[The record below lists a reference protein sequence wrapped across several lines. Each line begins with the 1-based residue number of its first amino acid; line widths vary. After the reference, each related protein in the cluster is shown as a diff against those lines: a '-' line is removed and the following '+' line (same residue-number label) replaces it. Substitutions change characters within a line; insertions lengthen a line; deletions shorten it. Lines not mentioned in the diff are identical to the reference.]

1 MKMTRFSILS
11 FIMLL
16 VIVFI
21 HPYADAQMSQGGVP
35 YSFRPQKA
43 NASRGYEQRDLRSQ
57 ENIPIIEMPALRRG
71 AIDSIKTNYEGQF
84 AYDFSVNIDVKTS
97 SWVDSISIGE
107 IYRLKIK
114 SSGAKSLN
122 LIFSKYHLPGGAKL
136 FIYSSDKKSLIGA
149 FTSNNNSESGVLP
162 TAPIFGDEIVVEYFE
177 PCYARSQGKLVI
189 GKINHDFKGIVA
201 NPVTHQRDGQDRL
214 SGSCMVNVNCSEGAD
229 WQVEKRSVCMILRN
243 GTLPGSGTLIN
254 NTTFDGTP
262 YILTANHVIAT
273 QQDVI
278 NCLVCFNYES
288 PTCEGGG
295 GDTSLWVEGGTLF
308 ATNYDTDFTL
318 FELKHKPKA
327 EWNPYYAG
335 WDRNETHGAGGVC
348 IHHPQGDVK
357 KISTYTMVPKTSNC
371 ELTKLPPLRDP
382 SYFYLIDQ
390 WVQIDSNHGWG
401 VTESSS
407 SGSPL
412 FNNQHR
418 VIGQLF
424 GHCID
429 NNDKCQNPANHY
441 SNYGKFHLSWKNF
454 DDNQDEQLRDWLD
467 PIGCDSMVLDGA
479 EVCPYEVNYNNS
491 YYLINVVLNHHFN
504 SGEVEIYRARFNIYS
519 TDTIDSGATID
530 YWANQS
536 IHLRPGFHAK
546 QGSRFHA
553 KIGGFSNLSCVPG
566 CFTMSVQMLDSVVY
580 LGEELCFIQTH
591 AKQYELCLH
600 NGVEFV
606 EEFDGNTNAAP
617 ICNAMQGLY
626 ITPGHY
632 TIRLKL
638 TNECDSLVET
648 FPLEIL
654 DTAYH
659 SGGPFYM
666 PPKDEEDVEDIYETN
681 SSEFSMEVFPNPTQ
695 GKVTLQ
701 VTSSKQTPYSIEIIS
716 PTGSLLYKIER
727 ITENRIVIDKTGFP
741 AGVYFIRLNNGEQM
755 ITKKLIINQ

>member
-84 AYDFSVNIDVKTS
+84 AYDFSVNIDVKAS

-114 SSGAKSLN
+114 SDGAKSLN
-122 LIFSKYHLPGGAKL
+122 LIFSKYHLPSGAKL

-162 TAPIFGDEIVVEYFE
+162 TTPIYGDEIVIEYFE
-177 PCYARSQGKLVI
+177 PCYARSQGKLMI
-189 GKINHDFKGIVA
+189 GKVNHDFVGIVA
-201 NPVTHQRDGQDRL
+201 NPDTRQRDNEYGYGF
-214 SGSCMVNVNCSEGAD
+214 SGPCMVDVNCSEGAD
-229 WQVEKRSVCMILRN
+229 WQVEKRAVCMIIRR
-243 GTLPGSGTLIN
+243 GTLPGSGTLLN

-262 YILTANHVIAT
+262 YVLTANHVIST
-273 QQDVI
+273 QQEVDSCIV
-278 NCLVCFNYES
+278 VFNYES
-288 PTCEGGG
+288 PTCGGVD
-295 GDTSLWVEGGTLF
+295 GDLSQSVEGGTLIS
-308 ATNYDTDFTL
+308 TNYATDFTL

-335 WDRNETHGAGGVC
+335 WDRHETHGAGGVC

-357 KISTYTMVPKTSNC
+357 KISTYIMAPITSNC
-371 ELTKLPPLRDP
+371 QLSASEPRDADK
-382 SYFYLIDQ
+382 FYLINQ
-390 WVQIDSNHGWG
+390 WIATTHGFG
-401 VTESSS
+401 VTENCS

-412 FNNQHR
+412 FNNQHK

-424 GHCID
+424 GYCRDHNGNCD
-429 NNDKCQNPANHY
+429 NPANDY
-441 SNYGKFHLSWKNF
+441 SNYGKLYMSWENYE
-454 DDNQDEQLRDWLD
+454 DNQDEQLKNWLD

-479 EVCPYEVNYNNS
+479 EVCPYEVNYPEISDND
-491 YYLINVVLNHHFN
+491 LIIVYHVNA
-504 SGEVEIYRARFNIYS
+504 GAVEIDCTKKNIYS
-519 TDTIDSGATID
+519 TSVIDSGATVD
-530 YWANQS
+530 YWAKQS
-536 IHLRPGFHAK
+536 IHMLPGFHAK
-546 QGSRFHA
+546 QCSHFNA
-553 KIGGFSNLSCVPG
+553 KIGVSPHLTCVPG
-566 CFTMSVQMLDSVVY
+566 CFTMTLQVLDSSVY
-580 LGEELCFIQTH
+580 VGDNLCLLQTH
-591 AKQYELCLH
+591 AETGEVKF
-600 NGVEFV
+600 FV
-606 EEFDGNTNAAP
+606 DAEEVSNYPINTSSEQACVP
-617 ICNAMQGLY
+617 ITDPNLE
-626 ITPGHY
+626 PGHY

-638 TNECDSLVET
+638 TNECDSLIET

-659 SGGPFYM
+659 SGGPFY
-666 PPKDEEDVEDIYETN
+666 KTKGVDKEEITDIYRT
-681 SSEFSMEVFPNPTQ
+681 SSSDFSVDVFPNPTQ

-701 VTSSKQTPYSIEIIS
+701 VTSFNQKPYSIEIIS

-727 ITENRIVIDKTGFP
+727 VIEDRIVIDKTGFP
-741 AGVYFIRLNNGEQM
+741 SGVYFIRLNNGEQ
-755 ITKKLIINQ
+755 IVTKKMIINK